1 MWIVLAVYL
10 LIVAGIGYYAYQKST
25 PSVEDYF
32 LQSRGVGTFALALTL
47 FATIASAFFYLG
59 IGGAMAG
66 HGVPFMAVGLWQFFT
81 VLAML
86 YIGTRLWKLAKT
98 FNYITPADLL
108 SHYYEDN
115 KIVRAAIPIIFLLG
129 AFPFMILQMRGA
141 GLSLEVLTDGNV
153 KSTTGIILFTVL
165 ALAYVLAGG
174 VRAVVWTDV
183 FQGVYFGG
191 LVVIVFLAIIFVII
205 PAGNIDSVWG
215 GIEQT
220 KAEML
225 TFPGGRGVFA
235 WGLLLSLVVF
245 TGIANIG
252 QPAVFQR
259 FFMAKSVKTIRQSA
273 VLYGII
279 IVPLIYLLL
288 YMTLA
293 GIQLVEPPQPDM
305 LFPTLLNQFA
315 PVLAAFF
322 IAGVVAA
329 GMSTVDSLLVSL
341 SSMVTVDYAEKLF
354 GYQPS
359 QQQAV
364 MMGRVFIVI
373 VAVIAF
379 LLALTSTKALVDLA
393 LLQVGFASCVMVPL
407 IGPLLWK
414 RASTGGAIAAVIIGP
429 LAVAA
434 FAFDWTETFGFNIK
448 GLLGFNQNLWGPVV
462 AIVVFVV
469 ISLITPAVRSE
480 HQAQFR
486 NALRGTGSGDTGAS
500 AEQPAE

>member
-1 MWIVLAVYL
+1 MTLMWIVLAVYL
-10 LIVAGIGYYAYQKST
+10 LVVAGIAYYAYKKSS

-32 LQSRGVGTFALALTL
+32 LQSRSVGTFALALTL

-98 FNYITPADLL
+98 FNFITPADLL

-115 KIVRAAIPIIFLLG
+115 KIVRAAIPIIFMLG

-141 GLSLEVLTDGNV
+141 GLSLEVLTGGDLS
-153 KSTTGIILFTVL
+153 STTGIILFTLL
-165 ALAYVLAGG
+165 ALAYVLVGG

-191 LVVIVFLAIIFVII
+191 LVVIVFLVIIFVIV
-205 PAGNIDSVWG
+205 PAGNIESVWG

-220 KAEML
+220 KKEML
-225 TFPGGRGVFA
+225 TFPGGKGVFA
-235 WGLLLSLVVF
+235 WGLMLSLVVF
-245 TGIANIG
+245 TGIGNIG

-288 YMTLA
+288 YMTFT
-293 GIQLVEPPQPDM
+293 GIQLVEPSQPDM
-305 LFPTLLNQFA
+305 LFPTLLNQFT

-341 SSMVTVDYAEKLF
+341 SSMVTVDYAQKLF

-364 MMGRVFIVI
+364 MLGRIFIVI
-373 VAVIAF
+373 VSIVAF
-379 LLALTSTKALVDLA
+379 ILALTSTKALLDLA

-407 IGPLLWK
+407 VGPMLWK
-414 RASTGGAIAAVIIGP
+414 RASTAGAVAALIIGP

-434 FAFDWTETFGFNIK
+434 FAFSWTETFGFDVK

-469 ISLITPAVRSE
+469 VSLISPAVRSDR
-480 HQAQFR
+480 QAEFR
-486 NALRGTGSGDTGAS
+486 AALKGDGSGEA
-500 AEQPAE
+500 AQQPAE